1 MRRFSLAG
9 EYVWRS
15 NRVCV
20 GRVRRFSSGEG
31 SVTVEPVMWFKF
43 SDGSGTGLVFGWFLW
58 MLQVQHGSS

>member
-1 MRRFSLAG
+1 M
-9 EYVWRS
+9 
-15 NRVCV
+15 CV